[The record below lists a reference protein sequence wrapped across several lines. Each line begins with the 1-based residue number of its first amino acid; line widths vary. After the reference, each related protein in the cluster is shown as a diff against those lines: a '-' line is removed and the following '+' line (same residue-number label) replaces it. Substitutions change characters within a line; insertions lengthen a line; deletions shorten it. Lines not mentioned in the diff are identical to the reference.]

1 MSSKKYI
8 ETQMSDRQRD
18 IMWGLF
24 MKGTN
29 CNGRL
34 WVTFGD
40 VEDAVAD
47 LLKDERTIIATIKYS
62 DEMPEFVEASEP
74 HGALID
80 RTAFV
85 KLLDA
90 YIDRMIDQVG
100 NPAFINGL
108 RQVRKQLMAVDVIV
122 PETEE
127 FT

>member
-8 ETQMSDRQRD
+8 ETQMSDRQHN
-18 IMWGLF
+18 IMWELF
-24 MKGTN
+24 MKGIN
-29 CNGRL
+29 RDGRS

-47 LLKDERTIIATIKYS
+47 LLKDERTITATIKCS
-62 DEMPEFVEASEP
+62 DEMPEFVEAPKP

-90 YIDRMIDQVG
+90 YIDRMIDQLG

-108 RQVRKQLMAVDVIV
+108 RQVRKQLMVVDVIV